1 MAVENNIKAIDF
13 IPINALVGKHFI
25 VKDYQRGYKWDE
37 KEINELLNDVNK
49 HNKGRYCLQPIIVKE
64 QNNEVELIDGQQRLT
79 SIYLILAFLNNKLT
93 TAFSISYETRNESKV
108 FLLDKLLATTPFAL
122 NNVSWEELIELP
134 DFKSYNNV
142 DVFHF
147 YTVYKAIAQ
156 WFNKTNSTVDK
167 IDFINKLLNQIHVI
181 WYDIDKAP
189 KHNGLN
195 SNAEDV
201 FLKLNAGKIP
211 LTSAELIKGLF
222 VLQTDRQ
229 NKHSKEIAKLKITEL
244 ALEWDQIESKLQ
256 YDSFWYFICD
266 NDLYD
271 VTETRID
278 FLIDLVNKRD
288 FKKHDNLFSYRLY
301 EGQFNSGIALNWN
314 DIKNTF
320 NKLNEWYNNK
330 TLFHY
335 IGFLITSKIKSLSSI
350 IDLSIGTS
358 KEIFQKKLIACITLE
373 FKKTIEDENKQ
384 KQLKYDLEIIN
395 YSENRKECEK
405 VLLLL
410 NIQHYLK
417 NSSNNRF
424 PFELYKNDTWS
435 VEHVNPQ
442 NPRDYNSVG
451 EIANWL
457 EKNGDY
463 YQRQPNPSD
472 AIISI
477 IKTVQVYFENIS
489 NNDIRKL
496 SDLKLKKDQL
506 DKLEELIE
514 MLSNELGL
522 HKLPNL
528 ALLDKNTNSKLSN
541 KLFLDKRAD
550 IVELDLNGKY
560 TNTEGKEKLVFIPP
574 CTKNVFT
581 KIYTKNNSNITD
593 SFFGKADMVAYQ
605 NFIQEQLREFYK

>member
-1 MAVENNIKAIDF
+1 MEEGNNIKAIDF
-13 IPINALVGKHFI
+13 IPISALVGKHFI

-37 KEINELLNDVNK
+37 KEIKELLNDVSK
-49 HNKGRYCLQPIIVKE
+49 HQKGKYCLQPIIVKE
-64 QNNEVELIDGQQRLT
+64 QNNQVELIDGQQRLT
-79 SIYLILAFLNNKLT
+79 SIYLILAYLNTSIT

-108 FLLDKLLATTPFAL
+108 FLVDKLLATTPFAL
-122 NNVSWEELIELP
+122 NNTNWEELIDLP
-134 DFKSYNNV
+134 EFEQYNNV

-147 YTVYKAIAQ
+147 YTVYKEIVQ
-156 WFNKTNSTVDK
+156 WFNITNPNVDK
-167 IDFINKLLNQIHVI
+167 TEFVNKLLDQVHVI

-189 KHNGLN
+189 KHDELN

-211 LTSAELIKGLF
+211 LTSSELIKGLF

-256 YDSFWYFICD
+256 DDSFWYFICD
-266 NDLYD
+266 NELYD

-288 FKKHDNLFSYRLY
+288 YKKDDNLFSYRLY
-301 EGQFNSGIALNWN
+301 EGQFNSGIPLNWSE
-314 DIKNTF
+314 IKNTF
-320 NKLNEWYNNK
+320 NKLNEWNNNK

-335 IGFLITSKIKSLSSI
+335 IGFLVTSKIKSLSSI
-350 IDLSIGTS
+350 VDLSIGTS
-358 KEIFQKKLIACITLE
+358 KEKFQEKLINCIKQELNKE
-373 FKKTIEDENKQ
+373 IPDENKQ
-384 KQLKYDLEIIN
+384 KHSKYDLDIIN
-395 YSENRKECEK
+395 YSENRKECQM

-417 NSSNNRF
+417 NASSNRF

-442 NPRDYNSVG
+442 NPRDYNTVG
-451 EIANWL
+451 EIVNWL

-463 YQRQPNPSD
+463 YQNQSNPNK
-472 AIISI
+472 ALINL
-477 IKTVQVYFENIS
+477 IKTVQGYFENIS

-496 SDLKLKKDQL
+496 SSLKLKKDKL

-550 IVELDLNGKY
+550 IIEMDLNGKY
-560 TNTEGKEKLVFIPP
+560 TNNEGKEKLVFIPP

-605 NFIQEQLREFYK
+605 NFIQEQLMEFYK